1 MGGFLFFAM
10 FRLSV
15 ALVLFV
21 CIGAAFGNH
30 GARVLLGGFEGTYT
44 SEFGLGMFICQDGNF
59 VYGYS
64 DESFLF
70 RGTVDALDVMTG
82 TFYKAGSGPCATGT
96 IELDLTTWG
105 VEGFYICSNGKVVTM
120 SSVRLNEFT
129 PDDDGGDD
137 DDETVQ
143 TSFQLQNRESGETED
158 YFAAGFWYESG
169 RVFVGTYYKDFLAG
183 PLLMYLTPDGD
194 VHYSIW
200 TGLFKQEG
208 ETFLDGSQAN
218 NPALHWTGH
227 FQGPRSS
234 STANQCTRFE
244 VLQTFVLKNLR
255 AIQDDDE
262 DYYYFIDEK
271 YLSYSAIEYLN
282 LLSDSSSA
290 STVVFSTL
298 FVTIGLLAALF

>member
-158 YFAAGFWYESG
+158 YFAA
-169 RVFVGTYYKDFLAG
+169 
-183 PLLMYLTPDGD
+183 
-194 VHYSIW
+194 
-200 TGLFKQEG
+200 
-208 ETFLDGSQAN
+208 
-218 NPALHWTGH
+218 
-227 FQGPRSS
+227 
-234 STANQCTRFE
+234 
-244 VLQTFVLKNLR
+244 
-255 AIQDDDE
+255 
-262 DYYYFIDEK
+262 
-271 YLSYSAIEYLN
+271 
-282 LLSDSSSA
+282 
-290 STVVFSTL
+290 
-298 FVTIGLLAALF
+298 